1 MNPREGSAKA
11 EINAWVDR
19 LKKDADFW
27 GNVSSGG
34 CTSCQNYAV
43 RGCALANGVEPP
55 PHVKAA
61 GCPSWAWDG
70 VPF

>member
-19 LKKDADFW
+19 LKKDAEFYS
-27 GNVSSGG
+27 NVVAGG
-34 CTSCQNYAV
+34 CTSCQNYANG
-43 RGCALANGVEPP
+43 GCALAGGIQPP
-55 PHVKAA
+55 PEVKQS